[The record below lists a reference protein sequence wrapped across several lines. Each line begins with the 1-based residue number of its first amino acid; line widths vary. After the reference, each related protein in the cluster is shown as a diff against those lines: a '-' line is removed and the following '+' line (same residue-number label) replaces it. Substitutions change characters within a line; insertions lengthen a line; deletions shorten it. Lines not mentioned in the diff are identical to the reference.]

1 MTLLILIFVTLA
13 PFAEAAR
20 NVAVVKILKGEVEVV
35 KMGKSSKLKVQDW
48 VEDGSVV
55 KTAEKSFV
63 KLIFIDKSQMNI
75 GPGSEMKIEKFSGK
89 DSGVIDLVKGKIRSQ
104 VTKDYLQMERDK
116 SKLFIKTKNAVM
128 GVRGTDFMIAT
139 NGVSTSTV
147 LFEGAIA
154 FNHLEN
160 RGELDTGNLEEIVNR
175 GVSMYPGE
183 FSVVDGRNMQ
193 PTIPSLIN
201 IQQREAL
208 EKSQNFEGDRS
219 PQNSEKVEVKKGVVP
234 EGLTGKAVGND
245 ASVLKK
251 EIAVS
256 NVNKPVSATGKAPA
270 SLNPNSYSQGGRFK
284 PTNGSF
290 LHVDSGVIIAPP
302 PQSVYDPNTN
312 TYIPAG
318 SGTVSSNGSYVPP
331 SNMEITN
338 DGKVLVS
345 TTDET
350 GQVVVKEVDS
360 STPIL
365 TTSTSTTSTTSSATT
380 VNTTSTT
387 TNSVDL
393 STYKNDTTTVTGGNL
408 TPGTTGQVINTTNTR
423 TTIIINNGP

>member
-1 MTLLILIFVTLA
+1 MRMTCLFFIIAILA
-13 PFAEAAR
+13 PLAEASQK
-20 NVAVVKILKGEVEVV
+20 VAVVKILKGEVEVLT
-35 KMGKSSKLKVQDW
+35 MGKTSKLKVQDW

-104 VTKDYLQMERDK
+104 VTKDYLQIERDK

-128 GVRGTDFMIAT
+128 GVRGTDFIIAT
-139 NGVSTSTV
+139 NGKSTSTV

-160 RGELDTGNLEEIVNR
+160 RGELDTSNLEEIVNR

-183 FSVVDGRNMQ
+183 FSVVDGRNSQ

-201 IQQREAL
+201 IQQREVL

-234 EGLTGKAVGND
+234 DGLSGKAVGND

-251 EIAVS
+251 EIAIS
-256 NVNKPVSATGKAPA
+256 NVIKPTVGEGKKPA
-270 SLNPNSYSQGGRFK
+270 SLNPNSYTQGGRFK

-312 TYIPAG
+312 TYIPSG
-318 SGTVSSNGSYVPP
+318 GGTVSSNGTYVPP

-345 TTDET
+345 TTDES

-360 STPIL
+360 STPVV
-365 TTSTSTTSTTSSATT
+365 TTT
-380 VNTTSTT
+380 TTSTT
-387 TNSVDL
+387 TTKTTSGTVGTS
-393 STYKNDTTTVTGGNL
+393 STGDFSTFKSDTTTVTGGNL
-408 TPGTTGQVINTTNTR
+408 TPGTTGQVINPGTTR
-423 TTIIINNGP
+423 TTIIINNQ

>member
-1 MTLLILIFVTLA
+1 MNFTLLLFVFMSLMPPA
-13 PFAEAAR
+13 FAAKK
-20 NVAVVKILKGEVEVV
+20 VAVVKLLKGEVEVLT
-35 KMGKSSKLKVQDW
+35 MGKTSKLKVEDW

-63 KLIFIDKSQMNI
+63 KLVFIDKSQMNI
-75 GPGSEMKIEKFSGK
+75 GPGSEMKIEKFTGK

-104 VTKDYLQMERDK
+104 VTKDYLQIERDK

-128 GVRGTDFMIAT
+128 GVRGTDFIIAT
-139 NGVSTSTV
+139 NGISTSTI

-154 FNHLEN
+154 FNHLES
-160 RGELDTGNLEEIVNR
+160 REEVDTSRLEEIVNR
-175 GVSMYPGE
+175 GVSMFPGE
-183 FSVVDGRNMQ
+183 FSVVEGRTSQ

-201 IQQREAL
+201 VHQREAL

-219 PQNSEKVEVKKGVVP
+219 PQNTEKVEFKKGVVP
-234 EGLTGKAVGND
+234 VGLDGKTVGND

-251 EIAVS
+251 EIAIS
-256 NVNKPVSATGKAPA
+256 NVIKPTVGVGKKPA
-270 SLNPNSYSQGGRFK
+270 SLNPNSYTQGGRYK
-284 PTNGSF
+284 PANGSF

-318 SGTVSSNGSYVPP
+318 SGSVSSNGSYIPP

-345 TTDET
+345 NKDES
-350 GQVVVKEVDS
+350 GQVVIQEVDP
-360 STPIL
+360 TATMK
-365 TTSTSTTSTTSSATT
+365 TTTTSTTSKTGTVTT
-380 VNTTSTT
+380 NTTG
-387 TNSVDL
+387 DF
-393 STYKNDTTTVTGGNL
+393 STYKSDTTTVTGGNL
-408 TPGTTGQVINTTNTR
+408 TPGTTGQVINPSTTR
-423 TTIIINNGP
+423 TTIIINN